1 MQLYQRQGWSRD
13 QGRYEMTRST
23 NITEQDAFEGTV
35 AEEAGLVR
43 GVKLL
48 GLRSKNRRNYDTPGV
63 RKSAGELMR
72 GCRIY
77 IDHPERPDAPR
88 SYRDA
93 FGVVESHE
101 FRAGQGHFGD
111 IRFNPEHPLAKQFTW
126 DVKNNPSALG
136 MSINAKIRPGK
147 TDRNGD
153 VVVESLE
160 MVRSIDIVTRPGTA
174 EGIFEAD
181 SSADTSEEDA
191 EMDLKTLKEKHADLL
206 EQALAEKSQ
215 NSTAEAEKAALAAS
229 LKEAQEQLEA
239 IKAEKEAAKRRADVE
254 KQVGEALEGSAIVA
268 DDALV
273 AEIVECACE
282 MQENAAK
289 KFTGVLAK
297 ISKISPMLAE
307 TDEDDEDQDGDPVGE
322 SADEDDDGQSG
333 GKNVSESR
341 SAAGYRPSRVPS
353 GAGTGR
359 QKAGKKYSLSS
370 VLGLKAD

>member
-1 MQLYQRQGWSRD
+1 
-13 QGRYEMTRST
+13 MTRSA

-35 AEEAGLVR
+35 AEEPGLVR

-63 RKSAGELMR
+63 RKSADTLLKGS
-72 GCRIY
+72 RIY
-77 IDHPERPDAPR
+77 IDHPERPDSPR

-126 DVKNNPSALG
+126 DVKNNPGALG

-181 SSADTSEEDA
+181 TSDDGSADASEEDA
-191 EMDLKTLKEKHADLL
+191 KMDLKTLKEKHADLL

-215 NSTAEAEKAALAAS
+215 GSAVEAEKAALAAS
-229 LKEAQEQLEA
+229 LKEAQEQLDA
-239 IKAEKEAAKRRADVE
+239 IKAEKAALARRAEVE
-254 KQVGEALEGSAIVA
+254 KMVTDAIEGSAIVT
-268 DDALV
+268 DDTLV

-282 MQENAAK
+282 LQGDAAK
-289 KFTGVLAK
+289 KFSGVLEK

-307 TDEDDEDQDGDPVGE
+307 TDEDEDDDTAGAGGSVGE
-322 SADEDDDGQSG
+322 SADEDDDASSG
-333 GKNVSESR
+333 GKNVRESR
-341 SAAGYRPSRVPS
+341 SGSGYRPSRAPAAA
-353 GAGTGR
+353 AGR
-359 QKAGKKYSLSS
+359 GKSTKNYSLSS
-370 VLGLKAD
+370 VLGLKKD

>member
-1 MQLYQRQGWSRD
+1 
-13 QGRYEMTRST
+13 MTRST

-35 AEEAGLVR
+35 AEEPGLVR

-63 RKSAGELMR
+63 RKSADTLLKGS
-72 GCRIY
+72 RIY
-77 IDHPERPDAPR
+77 IDHPERPDSPR

-126 DVKNNPSALG
+126 DVKNNPGALG

-181 SSADTSEEDA
+181 TSDDGAADASEEDA
-191 EMDLKTLKEKHADLL
+191 EMTLTLATLKEKHADLL

-229 LKEAQEQLEA
+229 LKEAQEQLDA
-239 IKAEKEAAKRRADVE
+239 IKAEKVALARRAEVE
-254 KQVGEALEGSAIVA
+254 KMVADAIEGSAIVG
-268 DDALV
+268 DDSLV

-282 MQENAAK
+282 MQGDAAK
-289 KFTGVLAK
+289 KFSGVLEK

-307 TDEDDEDQDGDPVGE
+307 TDEDEDDDVGTVGE
-322 SADEDDDGQSG
+322 SADEDDEDG
-333 GKNVSESR
+333 GKSSDAKNVRESR
-341 SAAGYRPSRVPS
+341 SYRPSRAPAAAS
-353 GAGTGR
+353 GR
-359 QKAGKKYSLSS
+359 GKSTKSYSLSS
-370 VLGLKAD
+370 VLGLKKD